1 MVHNHHSDPSHHQH
15 LVPPMRSTASRLR
28 PSGPL
33 RALCAAALIAATPTL
48 AACGH
53 LQARLQGA
61 STSTPAPATG
71 ITTLQIAPTATNP
84 ALVDP
89 PDPDLVAL
97 DPAARSNGELFVFFP
112 GTGGQPDCCT
122 LLVEAAA
129 RLGYHAIGLTYQNT
143 RAVGELC
150 KNDLTCY
157 GTVRLDDFN
166 GTDPNSFSD
175 VAPDQSIAARLADLL
190 SYLASKYPSEGW
202 SPFLD
207 GAQVNWGMTVVA
219 GHSQGGGDAAFIAKV
234 ERTEGV
240 VMLSSVVDSTSSTQ
254 PVAATYLTTG
264 HRTPLSRYIG
274 FDHTGDPFYP
284 KIRADWTALGLG
296 ELGPATSVDHLSAPY
311 AGSHQLITS
320 VAVPPAILATHDS
333 TAVDAATPKCPNGTP
348 EFAPVWRYMMQV
360 AGGLPIVGGPATN
373 GSGLCNASDRG

>member
-1 MVHNHHSDPSHHQH
+1 MK
-15 LVPPMRSTASRLR
+15 STARQR
-28 PSGPL
+28 KASGPI
-33 RALCAAALIAATPTL
+33 RVLCVAASLVAAAPTL
-48 AACGH
+48 TACGH
-53 LQARLQGA
+53 LRARLQGA
-61 STSTPAPATG
+61 STSAPAPAAG
-71 ITTLQIAPTATNP
+71 ITTLQVAPTVTNP

-89 PDPDLVAL
+89 PHPDLVAL
-97 DPAARSNGELFVFFP
+97 DPAVPSNGELFVFFP

-143 RAVGELC
+143 QAVGELC

-166 GTDPNSFSD
+166 GTDPSSFSY

-190 SYLASKYPSEGW
+190 SYLAAKYPSEGW
-202 SPFLD
+202 APFVD
-207 GAQVNWGMTVVA
+207 DAQVNWGRTVVA

-240 VMLSSVVDSTSSTQ
+240 VMLSSVVDSTSTSP

-264 HRTPLSRYIG
+264 HLTPLSRYVG

-296 ELGPATSVDHLSAPY
+296 ELGPATSVDHQAAPD

-320 VAVPPAILATHDS
+320 VAVPRVILATHDS
-333 TAVDAATPKCPNGTP
+333 TAVDSATPMCPDGTP
-348 EFAPVWRYMMQV
+348 EFAPVWRYMMEV
-360 AGGLPIVGGPATN
+360 AGGLPIAGGPATD
-373 GSGLCNASDRG
+373 GSGLCNEPDRG

>member
-1 MVHNHHSDPSHHQH
+1 M
-15 LVPPMRSTASRLR
+15 
-28 PSGPL
+28 
-33 RALCAAALIAATPTL
+33 
-48 AACGH
+48 
-53 LQARLQGA
+53 
-61 STSTPAPATG
+61 
-71 ITTLQIAPTATNP
+71 
-84 ALVDP
+84 
-89 PDPDLVAL
+89 AL

-143 RAVGELC
+143 QAVGELC

-166 GTDPNSFSD
+166 GTDPSSFSD

-207 GAQVNWGMTVVA
+207 GAQVNWGVTVVA

-240 VMLSSVVDSTSSTQ
+240 VMLSSVVDSTSTSP

-264 HRTPLSRYIG
+264 HLTPLSRYVG

-296 ELGPATSVDHLSAPY
+296 GLGPAASMARTRNRNAL
-311 AGSHQLITS
+311 
-320 VAVPPAILATHDS
+320 AVPPAILATHDS
-333 TAVDAATPKCPNGTP
+333 TAVDSATPMCPDGTP

-360 AGGLPIVGGPATN
+360 AGGLPIVGGAATD